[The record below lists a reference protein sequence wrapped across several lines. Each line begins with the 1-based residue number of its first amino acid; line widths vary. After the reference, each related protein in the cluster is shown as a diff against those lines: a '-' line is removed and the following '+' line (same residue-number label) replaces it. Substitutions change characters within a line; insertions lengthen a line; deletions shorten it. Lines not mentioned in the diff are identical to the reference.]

1 MSADANFDFD
11 RPITFN
17 QAARYLPEG
26 SRPSYVTWWRWWRH
40 GIKGVHLRTLVCGG
54 RRYTTRGALEE
65 FISTLTAAAN
75 DEQPPAR
82 TPRQRQRDIEA
93 AEREVKLAKM
103 QSGKVSHD
111 SLLQKDQAC
120 PP

>member
-54 RRYTTRGALEE
+54 RRYTTRGALENL
-65 FISTLTAAAN
+65 ISTLTAAAN
-75 DEQPPAR
+75 DEQPPADAQ
-82 TPRQRQRDIEA
+82 TA
-93 AEREVKLAKM
+93 AAGHRG
-103 QSGKVSHD
+103 SGEGG
-111 SLLQKDQAC
+111 QAC
-120 PP
+120 EDAIRQSQP